1 MIKYY
6 LAHKENDAN
15 VSAYFNFIFLIN
27 DLMFCVLFAVDAML
41 GFQFEANEFYIAT
54 IGGILFSSSSYIMA
68 YVNIRGKA
76 GTSDALIE
84 TCVIYQTILDAIV
97 YGRTPNTL
105 QIISMFIGFLATL
118 LLLWGHTK

>member
-6 LAHKENDAN
+6 LAYKDNNAN
-15 VSAYFNFIFLIN
+15 VSAFFNLIFLMN
-27 DLMFCVLFAVDAML
+27 DLMFCALFAVDTLL
-41 GFQFEANEFYIAT
+41 GFQYKANELYIA
-54 IGGILFSSSSYIMA
+54 IFGGILFSSLTYIMA